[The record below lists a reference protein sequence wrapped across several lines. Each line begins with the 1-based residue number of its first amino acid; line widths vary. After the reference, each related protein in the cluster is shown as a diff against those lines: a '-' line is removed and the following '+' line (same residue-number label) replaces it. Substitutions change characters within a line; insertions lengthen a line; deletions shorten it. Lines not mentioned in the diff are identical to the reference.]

1 MRVRWDLYEEST
13 IAETGNSCQGGTLNT
28 MKRIFTKPVY
38 RAACVLAA
46 IVFLAPTAGADGIG
60 SIGKL
65 FGKIDSSIR
74 DQVKKEPAQALVTPL
89 GNSHLAT
96 GQRDAGT
103 VEPLS
108 ENNSEVVE
116 PQVNTN
122 PSPPVSVTRRSSTL
136 DNLMGSDQPKRTNA
150 SSAMTKMSF
159 LAEFESD
166 YLEKSDDAGRLPGM
180 KQSHDKVAN
189 ALAITLPAEFG
200 VSAACV
206 QQRRRDGRVTGSPQA
221 MTIAAVMYDVIDQL
235 APSTNKGGMLHDRVK
250 SLSQPGIG
258 CPNDFPAIKQF
269 LSEYSDFAK
278 SMVDHKLALV
288 TNRKAKAQEQVRQDK
303 MAADHQASEKASK
316 ERQVQEREAEMR
328 RQKRE
333 SDDKRKIALRSGAEK
348 PASFRDYM
356 LMHDY
361 GAGDQFYGSPLL
373 KPDNKV
379 YLFGTGGLD
388 REDGE
393 GLIVRNSGG
402 DYIHVI
408 TNRSTPIYGEL
419 RIKMAIVVIGRYVGN
434 TQYTTV
440 MGAVRTAPMIEAIAV
455 SKAPVYY

>member
-1 MRVRWDLYEEST
+1 
-13 IAETGNSCQGGTLNT
+13 LNT
-28 MKRIFTKPVY
+28 IKRIFTKPIYCSVCVS
-38 RAACVLAA
+38 AAL
-46 IVFLAPTAGADGIG
+46 IFLAPTAVADGIG

-74 DQVKKEPAQALVTPL
+74 DQVKKEPAQVPVTPQ
-89 GNSHLAT
+89 GNSNLPAT
-96 GQRDAGT
+96 GQREAKR

-108 ENNSEVVE
+108 ENDSEVAE
-116 PQVNTN
+116 PQENTN
-122 PSPPVSVTRRSSTL
+122 ASQPIPVNRRSSTL
-136 DNLMGSDQPKRTNA
+136 DNLIGSDQPKRSNA
-150 SSAMTKMSF
+150 SSAMTKTSL
-159 LAEFESD
+159 LAEFERD

-189 ALAITLPAEFG
+189 GLAIMLPAEFG

-206 QQRRRDGRVTGSPQA
+206 QQRKMDGRVTGGPQA
-221 MTIAAVMYDVIDQL
+221 MTIAAAMYDVIDQL
-235 APSTNKGGMLHDRVK
+235 VPSANKGGMLHDRVK

-278 SMVDHKLALV
+278 AMVDRKLAV
-288 TNRKAKAQEQVRQDK
+288 VAERKANDQERARQIK
-303 MAADHQASEKASK
+303 ISAEHQANDKASK

-328 RQKRE
+328 RQKKE
-333 SDDKRKIALRSGAEK
+333 VDDKRKIALRSGAEK

-361 GAGDQFYGSPLL
+361 GTGDQFYGSPLL

-388 REDGE
+388 RESGE
-393 GLIVRNSGG
+393 GLIVKNSGG

-419 RIKMAIVVIGRYVGN
+419 RVNMAIVVIGLLISVQN
-434 TQYTTV
+434 
-440 MGAVRTAPMIEAIAV
+440 
-455 SKAPVYY
+455 